1 MRYTDDERVKKIY
14 KYALE
19 LQEYITSHQ
28 VQGDDLPENRDLQWL
43 VTTPLFNMGEQ
54 ASHLSQQYMEAHSEI
69 PWRRISSLRNRLVH
83 DYDGINWQMIANMI
97 FVDLPRLIE
106 SLKPLCGD

>member
-1 MRYTDDERVKKIY
+1 MRYTDDERVKRIY

-19 LQEYITSHQ
+19 LQEYITAHQ

-54 ASHLSQQYMEAHSEI
+54 ASHLSQQYMEEHSEI
-69 PWRRISSLRNRLVH
+69 PWRRIASLRNRLVH
-83 DYDGINWQMIANMI
+83 DYDGTNWQMIANML
-97 FVDLPRLIE
+97 FVDLPQLIE
-106 SLKPLCGD
+106 SLKPLVE

>member
-19 LQEYITSHQ
+19 LQEYITDHQ

-54 ASHLSQQYMEAHSEI
+54 ASHLSQQYMEAHAEI

-83 DYDGINWQMIANMI
+83 DYDGTNWQMIANML
-97 FVDLPRLIE
+97 FVDLPQLIE
-106 SLKPLCGD
+106 SLKHLVE